1 MTKFFNN
8 FEKSYLWPTF
18 GPILGQKYFFSE
30 NSCGSLIPFKNLEKT
45 YDPIQRKLLDK
56 RMDRWIDRQTEG
68 QTDAILLNPS
78 SNHLRFIK
86 KI

>member
-45 YDPIQRKLLDK
+45 YDSIQRKLLDK
-56 RMDRWIDRQTEG
+56 
-68 QTDAILLNPS
+68 
-78 SNHLRFIK
+78 
-86 KI
+86 